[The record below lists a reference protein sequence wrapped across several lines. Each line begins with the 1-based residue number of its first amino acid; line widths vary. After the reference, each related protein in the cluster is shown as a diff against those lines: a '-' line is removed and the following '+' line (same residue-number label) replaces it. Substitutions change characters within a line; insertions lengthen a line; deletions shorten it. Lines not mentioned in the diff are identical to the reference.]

1 MIRAKPNLQKNRR
14 TSSVKTTIGS
24 STTTPSPSAVI
35 HHGNRITDQEESKV
49 SSTAIDLDDQ
59 KQEDTDVE
67 GNSKHATTTTSVVEP
82 LGKQQEAKEA
92 KENTPESDFQSE
104 HYDFILNSVRKK
116 GAVKIPWREIAEE
129 FHSKFGTVVNLAEPK
144 CYQIMFYAA
153 CKTIRKCIS
162 EHTHF
167 FLISDFSIQ
176 PKESFTNYMVNEIRA
191 GRFNLPKLA
200 KTVMNR
206 GDVDLDDYFQSKPLA
221 SDEEL
226 STLANK
232 IKVEYALLKNWY
244 LGKHGKNSVAKFFL
258 KQVAVRLSSDVPE
271 AEKVQQAKR
280 CPQLLK
286 RIVCHYHVVAG
297 GRIQRRRRRNLL
309 RA

>member
-1 MIRAKPNLQKNRR
+1 RF
-14 TSSVKTTIGS
+14 S
-24 STTTPSPSAVI
+24 
-35 HHGNRITDQEESKV
+35 
-49 SSTAIDLDDQ
+49 
-59 KQEDTDVE
+59 
-67 GNSKHATTTTSVVEP
+67 
-82 LGKQQEAKEA
+82 
-92 KENTPESDFQSE
+92 SE

-129 FHSKFGTVVNLAEPK
+129 FHSKFGTVVNLGRNRNAIK
-144 CYQIMFYAA
+144 SMFYAA

-167 FLISDFSIQ
+167 YLISDFSIQ

-206 GDVDLDDYFQSKPLA
+206 RDIDLDDYFRSKPLA

-226 STLANK
+226 SALANK

-244 LGKHGKNSVAKFFL
+244 LGKHGT
-258 KQVAVRLSSDVPE
+258 KQVSQSSFPETSGGARLSSDVPE
-271 AEKVQQAKR
+271 AENSTTSEAVPTAIETNSLSLPRRSRRKNTATEEAQSASRVNPRDNEEMDPEESGSGTDDDHDNEVKVKELRLAYRKKFGKL
-280 CPQLLK
+280 PQ
-286 RIVCHYHVVAG
+286 
-297 GRIQRRRRRNLL
+297 N
-309 RA
+309 

>member
-1 MIRAKPNLQKNRR
+1 M
-14 TSSVKTTIGS
+14 
-24 STTTPSPSAVI
+24 
-35 HHGNRITDQEESKV
+35 
-49 SSTAIDLDDQ
+49 DDQ

-104 HYDFILNSVRKK
+104 HYEFILNCVRKK
-116 GAVKIPWREIAEE
+116 GDVKIPWREIAEE
-129 FHSKFGTVVNLAEPK
+129 FHSKFGTVVNLGRNRNAIK
-144 CYQIMFYAA
+144 LMFYAA

-167 FLISDFSIQ
+167 YLISDFSIQ

-232 IKVEYALLKNWY
+232 IKVEYALLK
-244 LGKHGKNSVAKFFL
+244 KV
-258 KQVAVRLSSDVPE
+258 VPW
-271 AEKVQQAKR
+271 
-280 CPQLLK
+280 
-286 RIVCHYHVVAG
+286 
-297 GRIQRRRRRNLL
+297 
-309 RA
+309 